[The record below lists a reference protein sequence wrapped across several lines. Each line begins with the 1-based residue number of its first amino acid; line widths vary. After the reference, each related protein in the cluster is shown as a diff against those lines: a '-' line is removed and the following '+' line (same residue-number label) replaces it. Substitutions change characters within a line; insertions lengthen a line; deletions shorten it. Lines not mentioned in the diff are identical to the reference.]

1 MPKEQTLPSEPG
13 GNDPGQ
19 SGDLSS
25 QGDVPGVRGG
35 AISQDMGTE
44 PLESGTVGDEGGAGA
59 YPGGPTFSETSAET
73 DADADIDPKLPVLPT
88 EQICGE
94 PMEPPD

>member
-1 MPKEQTLPSEPG
+1 MPKDKTPPSELG
-13 GNDPGQ
+13 SKGRGH
-19 SGDLSS
+19 SGDLSP

-44 PLESGTVGDEGGAGA
+44 PLESGTAGDEGGAGA
-59 YPGGPTFSETSAET
+59 YPGGPTFSETNAESDPEEP
-73 DADADIDPKLPVLPT
+73 DAELPVLPT
-88 EQICGE
+88 EQICGR